1 MRLLLLV
8 TALVLSGTIVNDH
21 GLQAQSRISV
31 TVENFGSFDKA
42 FDLRDGNCGN
52 EWSIS
57 LKEWGKT
64 TVSLCTS
71 SAGYGKL
78 LYRKRGDSGWT
89 QSGLLSNGDSVKM

>member
-1 MRLLLLV
+1 MRVLLLV

-21 GLQAQSRISV
+21 GLHAQSRISV

-57 LKEWGKT
+57 LRSGARQLCRCARRVQVMESSCFVNVVTAGGR
-64 TVSLCTS
+64 SLVF
-71 SAGYGKL
+71 SATAI
-78 LYRKRGDSGWT
+78 R
-89 QSGLLSNGDSVKM
+89 